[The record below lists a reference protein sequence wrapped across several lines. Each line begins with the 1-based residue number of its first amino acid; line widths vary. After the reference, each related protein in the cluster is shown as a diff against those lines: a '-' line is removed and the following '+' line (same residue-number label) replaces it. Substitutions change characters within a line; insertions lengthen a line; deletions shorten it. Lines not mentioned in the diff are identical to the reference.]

1 MTYSSCAVCL
11 CGTESCEPCTSPGEC
26 ANCATCCCSEQHIG
40 WRRARISQALRLEY
54 LSVGWMSVEVAG
66 ALFIGLI
73 SLNFALVAFGAD
85 SLVELLS
92 ASVVVSHLRKD
103 SAGEGHLGEREAFF
117 SALLLVA
124 LIPVIAI
131 PSTYY
136 FLVARAV
143 PEFSPYGLAIAA
155 AAIVIMPILWLRKR
169 KIGRDTNC
177 LPLTVDAAE
186 SATCFFMAIAVF
198 VGLLA
203 QYALGI
209 AWADYAAT
217 LVILAFVAREAFES
231 FHEFGEQRRAAV
243 LQP

>member
-1 MTYSSCAVCL
+1 
-11 CGTESCEPCTSPGEC
+11 
-26 ANCATCCCSEQHIG
+26 
-40 WRRARISQALRLEY
+40 
-54 LSVGWMSVEVAG
+54 MSVEVAG
-66 ALFIGLI
+66 ALFIGLV

-85 SLVELLS
+85 SFVELLS
-92 ASVVVSHLRKD
+92 ASVVLSHLRRD
-103 SAGEGHLGEREAFF
+103 SAGEAHFGERSAFF

-124 LIPVIAI
+124 LIPVIGI
-131 PSTYY
+131 PSTYF

-198 VGLLA
+198 VGLFA
-203 QYALGI
+203 QYSLGI
-209 AWADYAAT
+209 SWADYAAA

-231 FHEFGEQRRAAV
+231 FHEFGEQRRGAA